1 MAFIRSATMP
11 DAARSLVVLLALT
24 LSALAA
30 CTQAPPPTEP
40 IRAVRTRVV
49 QQESSGGALE
59 FAAEVRARTE
69 SRLAFRVGGK
79 LARRLVNVG
88 DTVRAGQVLA
98 LLDPQDLRLAQQAAQ
113 AALRSAQ
120 SAFDLSQA
128 EFNRYKEL
136 REQNFIGSLELER
149 REAALKA
156 TRAQLEQAKSQV
168 DLQGNQASYTTLAAD
183 VAGVVTAV
191 DAEPGTVLAAGTPVL
206 RLAQAG
212 ARDVQ
217 FAVAE
222 NQVGILRALVGQSGA
237 LQVRLWGQPQDARAT
252 VREVAA
258 AADATTRTFTIK
270 AELAD
275 PSARLG
281 QTATVRWQAPRREG
295 VIKLPLPAVA
305 QVQGATVVWLLD
317 RASMTVK
324 PRPVQVGAADAN
336 QLEITG
342 GLKAGD
348 TVVTAG
354 VHTLTPGQ
362 KVKLYIE
369 PGASAPAVAQR

>member
-1 MAFIRSATMP
+1 MP
-11 DAARSLVVLLALT
+11 HSLPLRAAVMALT
-24 LSALAA
+24 LAALAA
-30 CTQAPPPTEP
+30 CTQPPPPTEP

-49 QQESSGGALE
+49 QLESAGGALE

-69 SRLAFRVGGK
+69 SRLGFRVGGK
-79 LARRLVNVG
+79 LAKRLVNVG

-113 AALRSAQ
+113 AALRSTQ

-128 EFNRYKEL
+128 EFSRYKEL

-156 TRAQLEQAKSQV
+156 ARAQLEQAKSQV
-168 DLQGNQASYTTLAAD
+168 DLQGNQASYSTLVAD

-191 DAEPGTVLAAGTPVL
+191 DAEPGAVLAAGTPVL

-222 NQVGILRALVGQSGA
+222 NQVGALRALAGQAGA
-237 LQVRLWGQPQDARAT
+237 LQVRLWGQPQESRAT

-258 AADATTRTFTIK
+258 AADATTRTFAIK

-275 PSARLG
+275 PNARLG
-281 QTATVRWQAPRREG
+281 QTATVHWQAPQREG

-317 RASMTVK
+317 KASLTVK
-324 PRPVQVGAADAN
+324 PQTVKVGAADAN
-336 QLEITG
+336 QLEITS

-369 PGASAPAVAQR
+369 PGASAPTVAQR